1 MYDTQS
7 GITIGD
13 ALRYIKVHVLH
24 HIPAYFLPLITHGF
38 LSCSVAALLV

>member
-13 ALRYIKVHVLH
+13 ALRVKEMYEVLGKKKSRRLYQNQIWKQFNPIK
-24 HIPAYFLPLITHGF
+24 
-38 LSCSVAALLV
+38 